1 MITIENVSVK
11 YKKTVL
17 KDVNIKASN
26 GECIGLLGLNGSG
39 KSTLLSAIAGIKN
52 PASGKITTE
61 GKIGFVTQENALIDE
76 LTAYDNI
83 LMWTSMKKDAIM
95 KALQGPELSIL
106 KVSDFINVKVRNMSG
121 GMKKRLALASVIIT
135 AHLLSPLQKPTAE
148 HVDNA
153 LKAME
158 RAGVLE
164 LKDRDYSHLSGGE
177 QQLVLIAR
185 AVSQNSDILLMDE
198 PLAALDIPAKS
209 DILKFIDA
217 FKANGGIIFIASHE
231 AEVFEHCDKVY
242 HLKDGK
248 LVETDKSRPVAE
260 VINA

>member
-1 MITIENVSVK
+1 MEDKMITIENVSVK

-17 KDVNIKASN
+17 NDVNIKASK

-39 KSTLLSAIAGIKN
+39 KSTLLSAIAGIKK

-83 LMWTSMKKDAIM
+83 LMWTSMKKDDIM

-135 AHLLSPLQKPTAE
+135 GP
-148 HVDNA
+148 
-153 LKAME
+153 
-158 RAGVLE
+158 
-164 LKDRDYSHLSGGE
+164 
-177 QQLVLIAR
+177 
-185 AVSQNSDILLMDE
+185 DILLMDE

-231 AEVFEHCDKVY
+231 AEVFDHCDKVY
-242 HLKDGK
+242 HLKGGK
-248 LVETDKSRPVAE
+248 LIQIDKSRSVAE
-260 VINA
+260 VIND

>member
-39 KSTLLSAIAGIKN
+39 KSTLLSAIAGIKK

-76 LTAYDNI
+76 LTAYDNL
-83 LMWTSMKKDAIM
+83 LMWTSMKKDDILKAIN
-95 KALQGPELSIL
+95 GPKLSIL
-106 KVSDFINVKVRNMSG
+106 KVNDFINVKVRNMSG

-135 AHLLSPLQKPTAE
+135 GP
-148 HVDNA
+148 
-153 LKAME
+153 
-158 RAGVLE
+158 
-164 LKDRDYSHLSGGE
+164 
-177 QQLVLIAR
+177 
-185 AVSQNSDILLMDE
+185 DILLMDE

-209 DILKFIDA
+209 DILKFIDS
-217 FKANGGIIFIASHE
+217 FKADCGIVFIASHE
-231 AEVFEHCDKVY
+231 AEVFRHCDTVY

-248 LVETDKSRPVAE
+248 CIEADKNRQV
-260 VINA
+260 VDIIND

>member
-1 MITIENVSVK
+1 MEDKMITIENVSVK

-17 KDVNIKASN
+17 NDVTIQAQK

-39 KSTLLSAIAGIKN
+39 KSTLLSAIAGIKK

-83 LMWTSMKKDAIM
+83 LMWTSMKKEDIM

-135 AHLLSPLQKPTAE
+135 GP
-148 HVDNA
+148 
-153 LKAME
+153 
-158 RAGVLE
+158 
-164 LKDRDYSHLSGGE
+164 
-177 QQLVLIAR
+177 
-185 AVSQNSDILLMDE
+185 DILLMDE

-248 LVETDKSRPVAE
+248 IVQIDKSRPVAE

>member
-1 MITIENVSVK
+1 MEDKMITIDNVSVK

-17 KDVNIKASN
+17 TEVNIQAQK

-39 KSTLLSAIAGIKN
+39 KSTLLSAIAGIKK
-52 PASGKITTE
+52 PSSGKITTE

-83 LMWTSMKKDAIM
+83 LMWTSMKKDDIM

-135 AHLLSPLQKPTAE
+135 GP
-148 HVDNA
+148 
-153 LKAME
+153 
-158 RAGVLE
+158 
-164 LKDRDYSHLSGGE
+164 
-177 QQLVLIAR
+177 
-185 AVSQNSDILLMDE
+185 DILLMDE

-231 AEVFEHCDKVY
+231 AEVFGHCDKVY

-248 LVETDKSRPVAE
+248 LVQIDRSRSVAE